1 MRGSLG
7 HWISVKDGRVN
18 HYQIITPSAL
28 NFGARDERGTR
39 SVGES
44 SLLGLKIQSEDLKEA
59 GRVIRSFDPCFSC
72 SVHIIDGKNIH
83 ALKIQV

>member
-1 MRGSLG
+1 MRGALG
-7 HWISVKDGRVN
+7 HWVAVKNGRVK
-18 HYQIITPSAL
+18 HFQIITPSAI
-28 NFGARDERGTR
+28 NFGARDETGTR
-39 SVGES
+39 SVGET

-72 SVHIIDGKNIH
+72 SVHIIDGENLY